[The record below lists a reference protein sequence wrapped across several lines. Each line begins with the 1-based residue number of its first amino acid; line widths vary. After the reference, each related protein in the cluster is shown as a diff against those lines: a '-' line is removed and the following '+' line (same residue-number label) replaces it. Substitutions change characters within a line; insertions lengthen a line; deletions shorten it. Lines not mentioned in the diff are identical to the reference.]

1 MSSPED
7 RLTATRQALIE
18 ILQHRGPQLGARLK
32 VFLLAELGRRLQLTP
47 PELHALVPKLSAF
60 LAANSDLVQVSRG
73 TGTGDIL
80 VSLRDANSP
89 AAERE
94 AEPVSIWYR
103 PDVWHS
109 FVNPDVRRHRFFHR
123 TTHEIV
129 HYLDNSTVSPNPE
142 IARRVVGDRSFI
154 EIAFASADLQT
165 AWMREFLDTNALL
178 PEWNRKIG
186 RHFLSMPFESALN
199 QAFAAALG
207 QYSDAWKRF
216 RATKADEYI
225 RTWATT
231 NSIAIAELQKP
242 VEPTAAARVDGQEQ
256 PAATESV
263 ASTPAP
269 EGSDGDLRLALH
281 RLIDSMD
288 ERELRQFQIPASA
301 LLRPIRAKA

>member
-89 AAERE
+89 A
-94 AEPVSIWYR
+94 
-103 PDVWHS
+103 
-109 FVNPDVRRHRFFHR
+109 VNPDVRRHRFFHR